1 MPCVDFPG
9 PQIVKGLLV
18 FFSCIVVNR
27 LGTLSFP
34 LAMDNRK
41 ETKTL
46 LYIVTLF
53 LLLLPQLDL
62 C

>member
-18 FFSCIVVNR
+18 FFNYIVVKR
-27 LGTLSFP
+27 LDTLSFP

-41 ETKTL
+41 ETTML
-46 LYIVTLF
+46 LYIATLF
-53 LLLLPQLDL
+53 LLLLRQLDL
-62 C
+62 F

>member
-9 PQIVKGLLV
+9 PQVVKGLV
-18 FFSCIVVNR
+18 FFNCIMVNR
-27 LGTLSFP
+27 LDTVSFP

-41 ETKTL
+41 ETTML

-53 LLLLPQLDL
+53 LLLLPQLNL
-62 C
+62 F